1 MSVEVENLS
10 STLPGYFQKERLL
23 LYKFRFFQFAR
34 RIFSN
39 SAEKSLQIT
48 DNHLRRDIGLPELDR
63 QERRFMVYEKDLPSG
78 DFRRLW

>member
-23 LYKFRFFQFAR
+23 LNKSGFLDFIR
-34 RIFSN
+34 RLFSN
-39 SAEKSLQIT
+39 SAERPQHIT

-63 QERRFMVYEKDLPSG
+63 QERRFMLYEKDLPSG
-78 DFRRLW
+78 NFRRLW